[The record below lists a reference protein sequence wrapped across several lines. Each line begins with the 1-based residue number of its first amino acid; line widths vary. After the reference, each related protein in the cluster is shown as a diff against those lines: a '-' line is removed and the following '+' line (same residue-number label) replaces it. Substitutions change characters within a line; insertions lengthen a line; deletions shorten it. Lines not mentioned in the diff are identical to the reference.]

1 VADQPWYQKATQ
13 DGITDTVAEREW
25 RVPEDVDLSLLHPT
39 DAVVFVDSTAAVDVV
54 QPHSPWP
61 VLVLP

>member
-1 VADQPWYQKATQ
+1 
-13 DGITDTVAEREW
+13 
-25 RVPEDVDLSLLHPT
+25 VDLSLLHPT

-54 QPHSPWP
+54 QPYSPWP